1 MPIPP
6 ILDVF
11 VVWHPDDKIG
21 AQRFNELHQHFHSP
35 SFSGLAGGAVEVYAR
50 SAPWSANGAP
60 RPLGI
65 NEPLANALPAA
76 QINAIVPVL
85 DTHMLHAVEDP
96 NSGWK
101 TYVNNIVALNNRSN
115 VGVYPIA
122 ASGLNLSTS
131 SLGQA
136 FENIQTLPAKVN
148 KDPGVLGR
156 EVAQSIT
163 QNILQDRG
171 TSTRLKVFVSHTKH
185 QSLKEQE
192 NTLGTDVVES
202 VKDRIELSHLDSF
215 FDAQDIQPGSE
226 WKTTLHESA
235 SASALLMIRTDLYA
249 SREWTQ
255 KEVLDAKQSGM
266 PVVCMYAF
274 TSGEERGS
282 FLMDHMPS
290 VVCDIKD
297 PVRGIDLALNRL
309 VDEALKSTLW
319 RVQTSYLRKDGF
331 DWLPAQSPE
340 PVTLIPWLKEHKET
354 QPEDGH
360 LWAIHPDPP
369 LGPAEERTLESLC
382 ALAGYDKDVDI
393 LTPRTFAARG
403 GVLNKSVSGP
413 SLIPRSALKG
423 KRVALSVSSSAD
435 LERLGLTEEHCKLV
449 VAEISRAIMLA
460 GGTVVY
466 GGNLDSEGY
475 TWILF
480 EEAQRF
486 GGGRLLF
493 EDVLAESEYSKE
505 TIEGLKR
512 VERKF
517 AEFGSLTLVSSSGK
531 TVKIENSHDQKS
543 YATPPES
550 LTAMRQY
557 VTNNTDARVI
567 VGGKLTGFQGRFP
580 GVIEEAELSICSG
593 QPLLASGGYGGAS
606 AAVARLMRPADFAGW
621 APEGDFPQG
630 SCGQSTLKELNNFK
644 EIYKIKQGQMLR
656 IKSLDEKLL
665 HQLTISHRPADIAT
679 ATVQLLS
686 HLLSS

>member
-1 MPIPP
+1 MSIPP

-11 VVWHPDDKIG
+11 VVWHPDDRIG

-50 SAPWSANGAP
+50 SAPWTANGAP

-65 NEPLANALPAA
+65 DEPLANGLPAA
-76 QINAIVPVL
+76 QINVIVPVF
-85 DTHMLHAVEDP
+85 DTHMLHAVEDSD
-96 NSGWK
+96 SGWK
-101 TYVNNIVALNNRSN
+101 TYINDILALNNRSN
-115 VGVYPIA
+115 VGVYPIV

-131 SLGQA
+131 SLGRA
-136 FENIQTLPAKVN
+136 FENIQTLPAGVN
-148 KDPGVLGR
+148 NDPGLLGR

-163 QNILQDRG
+163 QKILQDKG
-171 TSTRLKVFVSHTKH
+171 ISTRLKVFVSHTKR
-185 QSLKEQE
+185 QSLKEKK
-192 NTLGTDVVES
+192 NTLGIDVVES
-202 VKDRIELSHLDSF
+202 VKKRIGLSHLDSF

-226 WKTTLHESA
+226 WKTVLRESA

-290 VVCDIKD
+290 VVCDIQH
-297 PVRGIDLALNRL
+297 PVHGIDLALNRL

-319 RVQTSYLRKDGF
+319 RVQTSYLAKDGF

-340 PVTLIPWLKEHKET
+340 PITLIPWLKEHKLT

-382 ALAGYDKDVDI
+382 ALAGYDRDVDI

-413 SLIPRSALKG
+413 SLIPRGALKG

-460 GGTVVY
+460 GGSVMY
-466 GGNLDSEGY
+466 GGNLDSDGY
-475 TWILF
+475 TWIIF

-486 GGGRLLF
+486 GGEGIMF

-505 TIEGLKR
+505 TIEHLEQ

-517 AEFGSLTLVSSSGK
+517 AEFGRLKLISSSGK
-531 TVKIENSHDQKS
+531 TVKIEDSHDPKRR
-543 YATPPES
+543 ATAPES
-550 LTAMRQY
+550 LTAMRRY
-557 VTNNTDARVI
+557 ITDHTDARVI
-567 VGGKLTGFQGRFP
+567 VGGKLKGFQGRFP
-580 GVIEEAELSICSG
+580 GVIEEAELSVHSG
-593 QPLLASGGYGGAS
+593 QPVLASGGYGGAS
-606 AAVARLMRPADFAGW
+606 AAIARLMRPSDFTGW
-621 APEGDFPQG
+621 APKGDFPQG
-630 SCGQSTLKELNNFK
+630 SGDRKTRRVLSYFK
-644 EIYKIKQGQMLR
+644 KIYKREEERMPHVKV
-656 IKSLDEKLL
+656 LDEKLL
-665 HQLTISHRPADIAT
+665 RQLTNSHRPADIAT

-686 HLLSS
+686 QLLSS

>member
-50 SAPWSANGAP
+50 SAPWSATGAP

-65 NEPLANALPAA
+65 HEPLANGLPAA

-85 DTHMLHAVEDP
+85 DTHMRHAVEDP
-96 NSGWK
+96 DSGWMPYLK
-101 TYVNNIVALNNRSN
+101 HILDLNKSSD
-115 VGVYPIA
+115 VGVYPIV
-122 ASGLNLSTS
+122 ASGLDLSAS
-131 SLGQA
+131 SLGRV
-136 FENIQTLPAKVN
+136 FEEIQTLPARVN
-148 KDPGVLGR
+148 KDPGGLGR

-163 QNILQDRG
+163 QKILQNKG
-171 TSTRLKVFVSHTKH
+171 ISTRLKVFVSHTKH

-192 NTLGTDVVES
+192 STLGNGVVES
-202 VKDRIELSHLDSF
+202 VRNSIQQSHLDSF
-215 FDAQDIQPGSE
+215 FDAQDIQPGSK
-226 WKTTLHESA
+226 WKTALHKSA

-290 VVCDIKD
+290 VVCDIKKPD
-297 PVRGIDLALNRL
+297 RGINLALNRL

-319 RVQTSYLRKDGF
+319 KVQTSYLSKDGF

-340 PVTLIPWLKEHKET
+340 PITLIPWLKEHQLA
-354 QPEDGH
+354 QPRDRH

-369 LGPAEERTLESLC
+369 LGPAEERILESLC
-382 ALAGYDKDVDI
+382 SLAGYDTDVDI

-403 GVLNKSVSGP
+403 GVLNKLVSGP
-413 SLIPRSALKG
+413 SLIPRSALNG

-466 GGNLDSEGY
+466 GGNLDPEGY
-475 TWILF
+475 TWIIF

-486 GGGRLLF
+486 GGGGCLF

-505 TIEGLKR
+505 KIESLKQ
-512 VERKF
+512 VERRF
-517 AEFGSLTLVSSSGK
+517 GEFSHLTMVSSLGR
-531 TVKIENSHDQKS
+531 TVKIEDLQDQKS
-543 YATPPES
+543 CVAVPEC
-550 LTAMRQY
+550 LTAMRRY
-557 VTNNTDARVI
+557 VTNHTDARVI
-567 VGGKLTGFQGRFP
+567 VGGKIKGFQGSLP
-580 GVIEEAELSICSG
+580 GVIEEAELSVHSG

-606 AAVARLMRPADFAGW
+606 AAIARLMRPSDFIGW
-621 APEGDFPQG
+621 APEGDFPLG
-630 SCGQSTLKELNNFK
+630 SSDRETRQVLNDFK
-644 EIYKIKQGQMLR
+644 KIYKKEEGR
-656 IKSLDEKLL
+656 IPHVKSLDEKMI
-665 HQLTISHRPADIAT
+665 HQLTVSHRPADIAT

-686 HLLSS
+686 QLLSS